1 MMTVTLDPVL
11 EQYIA
16 QKVRSGAYPSAS
28 DLISGAVAM
37 LQAQENEDPTRLE
50 ALRAKVREAILAI
63 ESGKKAVWEVDALKS
78 RLLEGL
84 GNAR

>member
-16 QKVRSGAYPSAS
+16 RKVRSGAYQSAS
-28 DLISGAVAM
+28 DLIGGAVAM
-37 LQAQENEDPTRLE
+37 LRAQENEDPQRLE
-50 ALRAKVREAILAI
+50 SLRAKVGEAIVAI
-63 ESGKKAVWEVDALKS
+63 ESGHEAAWDVNALKA

-84 GNAR
+84 GR